1 MKRASI
7 TEARN
12 GFSSLVDQVRRG
24 ESVLITDRGKPV
36 ARLEPCVE
44 SEDERIARLE
54 AEGVLRPP
62 RKRMDLEAFLKA
74 PRPRLPEGVSA
85 VAAVIADRNEGL

>member
-1 MKRASI
+1 MQRASI

-24 ESVLITDRGKPV
+24 ESIIITDRGRPV
-36 ARLEPCVE
+36 ARIEPYRGP
-44 SEDERIARLE
+44 DDPRIQRLI
-54 AEGVLRPP
+54 AQGVLRPP
-62 RKRMDLEAFLKA
+62 RRKLDVEAFLKA